1 MSKGFLY
8 ILKNTKGKFYV
19 GSTDNLERRIYQH
32 QVGHTQTTRNMKDS
46 VLVLTQEYES
56 LETARKIERKIKIL
70 GLISDIIAEIR
81 QGSGFF
87 VVSTHGIKKHS
98 HNCAR

>member
-56 LETARKIERKIKIL
+56 LETARKIERKIKKLKRKDYIEN
-70 GLISDIIAEIR
+70 IVRDRYIR
-81 QGSGFF
+81 
-87 VVSTHGIKKHS
+87 IKI
-98 HNCAR
+98 